1 MIKKTILSYRY
12 RLYPTK
18 EQKELLQANLDACR
32 WLYNYSLEQLGE
44 GRDIARLYGWSSFR
58 GIPSQYDLSAQLP
71 VLKQRFPFLQKVNAK
86 VLQRVLA
93 QLYSNLKVLSSLKKN
108 GRKIGKLRFKS
119 KDRYKTLNFNQSGF
133 KLNGK
138 KLYLSKI
145 GEVNIKSHRA
155 VEGKI
160 KGILVKR
167 ENSGKWFAIMQVEK
181 PVESHKKTIKTA
193 VGIDV
198 GVNPFLTDT
207 DGKQMENLEYYD
219 KTAKRLKRLHR
230 KLSRKKM
237 GSKNRRKAK
246 LKLAGCYEKLT
257 NQRDDYLHKLSRFYV
272 DTYDFIAV
280 EDLDIPSIIHTYW
293 YLARRI
299 LDASWG
305 KFRNMLTYKAESA
318 GRTVIPVDPEDTSR
332 ENPYNIPNRHYRA
345 AINILERGL
354 KKVGLDVP
362 EFTPVERK
370 PLLCVPASAVISGQ
384 VYSMKQER
392 SPRL

>member
-1 MIKKTILSYRY
+1 MIKKAILSYRY

-44 GRDIARLYGWSSFR
+44 GRDIARCYGWSSFR

-71 VLKQRFPFLQKVNAK
+71 VLKQKFYFLQGVNAK
-86 VLQRVLA
+86 VLQRVLF

-108 GRKIGKLRFKS
+108 GRKIGKLRFKG

-133 KLNGK
+133 KLKGK
-138 KLYLSKI
+138 KLYLHKI
-145 GEVNIKSHRA
+145 GEVNIKYNRA

-181 PVESHKKTIKTA
+181 PVESQEATVEKA

-207 DGKQMENLEYYD
+207 DGKKMENPEYYD
-219 KTAKRLKRLHR
+219 KTVKRLKILHR
-230 KLSRKKM
+230 KLSRKKI

-280 EDLDIPSIIHTYW
+280 EDLDISSMVHTRW

-299 LDASWG
+299 LDSSWG

-318 GRTVIPVDPEDTSR
+318 GRTVIPVDPEGTSI
-332 ENPYNIPNRHYRA
+332 ENPYNIQNRHYRA
-345 AINILERGL
+345 AINILEKGL

-384 VYSMKQER
+384 VYSMNQER

>member
-1 MIKKTILSYRY
+1 M
-12 RLYPTK
+12 
-18 EQKELLQANLDACR
+18 QANLDACR

-44 GRDIARLYGWSSFR
+44 GRDIARCYGWSSFR
-58 GIPSQYDLSAQLP
+58 GIPSLYDFQAQLP
-71 VLKQRFPFLQKVNAK
+71 WLKQRFTFLQTVNAK
-86 VLQRVLA
+86 VLQRVSH
-93 QLYSNLKVLSSLKKN
+93 QLYSNLRALSKLKKN
-108 GRKIGKLRFKS
+108 GRKIGKLRFKG

-145 GEVNIKSHRA
+145 GEVNIKYHRP

-167 ENSGKWFAIMQVEK
+167 ENSGNWFAIMQVDK
-181 PVESHKKTIKTA
+181 PVESQEATVEKA

-207 DGKQMENLEYYD
+207 DGKKMENPECYE
-219 KTAKRLKRLHR
+219 KTAKRLKILHR
-230 KLSRKKM
+230 KLSRKQK
-237 GSKNRRKAK
+237 GSKNRRKARIR
-246 LKLAGCYEKLT
+246 LAKCYEKLT

-272 DTYDFIAV
+272 ENYDFIAV
-280 EDLDIPSIIHTYW
+280 EDIDISSMIHTRW

-299 LDASWG
+299 LDSSWG

-332 ENPYNIPNRHYRA
+332 ENPHNIQDRHYRA
-345 AINILERGL
+345 AINILEKGL

-370 PLLCVPASAVISGQ
+370 PLLCVPALAVISGQ
-384 VYSMKQER
+384 VYSMNQER